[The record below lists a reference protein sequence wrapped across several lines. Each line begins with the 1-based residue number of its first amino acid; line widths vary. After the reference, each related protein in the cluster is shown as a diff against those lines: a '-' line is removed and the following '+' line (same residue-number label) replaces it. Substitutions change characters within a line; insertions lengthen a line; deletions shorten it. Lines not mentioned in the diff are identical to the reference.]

1 MIIQYQEIIGKVKIY
16 NLFNIRIII
25 VIVIVVGLWG
35 FRILALIV

>member
-25 VIVIVVGLWG
+25 TMVIELWG
-35 FRILALIV
+35 FKILVLIV